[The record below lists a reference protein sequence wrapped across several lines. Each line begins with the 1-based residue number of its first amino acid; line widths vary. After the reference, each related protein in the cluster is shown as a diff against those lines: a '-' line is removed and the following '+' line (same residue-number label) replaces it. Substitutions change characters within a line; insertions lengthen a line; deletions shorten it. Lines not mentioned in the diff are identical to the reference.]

1 MHFTS
6 FLEQCMSCNN
16 FQRRRLKAF
25 FLYNFYFKKLVIIT
39 IRLTRITQFLSKL
52 ILSVLDISPDLVS
65 MKSLVLADLNWPCH
79 RDERKFIIQA
89 FNWSRH
95 PVQQSYEL
103 ISQIKDVNS
112 NRRHRSNISLNLPAN
127 SLQAKSYRYTQARE
141 V

>member
-1 MHFTS
+1 MIITMGKRKFFFCLT
-6 FLEQCMSCNN
+6 LRQIAN
-16 FQRRRLKAF
+16 AF
-25 FLYNFYFKKLVIIT
+25 HIFPRAMYELQQLSKEASEGIFLYNFYFKKLVIIT

-89 FNWSRH
+89 FDWSWH
-95 PVQQSYEL
+95 LVQQSYEL

-112 NRRHRSNISLNLPAN
+112 NRRHR
-127 SLQAKSYRYTQARE
+127 
-141 V
+141 